1 MDRKEGGDAERR
13 CEPAPYHM
21 ADVGNSLARNAKL
34 VVQTVRARCSPDDHL
49 FYLWRRRIT
58 AEYFLQFT
66 KSTKRSYRHWFGG
79 AEDDINF
86 VLSIP
91 QLLKRRRSLS
101 PH

>member
-49 FYLWRRRIT
+49 FLLM
-58 AEYFLQFT
+58 A
-66 KSTKRSYRHWFGG
+66 
-79 AEDDINF
+79 AEDYCRIF
-86 VLSIP
+86 PAVHEEYEAELLALVRGGWKTISISSSAF
-91 QLLKRRRSLS
+91 RSS
-101 PH
+101 

>member
-21 ADVGNSLARNAKL
+21 ADVGNSLARNAKP
-34 VVQTVRARCSPDDHL
+34 VVQTVRARCSPDDLL
-49 FYLWRRRIT
+49 FYLWRRKIT

-66 KSTKRSYRHWFGG
+66 KSTSG
-79 AEDDINF
+79 AIGTGSRGEDDINF